1 MTRYTMDDVLKEE
14 TLFREKF
21 CADVTLRNLG
31 EVPVEALQKSIQMFH
46 GCSGSRAAATPNSW
60 NRDEQP
66 VIVFG
71 RPTIAGSMNEPK
83 FGLTTHVKGS
93 DGSKGTKLFF
103 WVTETAQRKIQQSNK
118 HLDLRFISSWMPWRE
133 GGRQTYRAMPVP
145 LYEQGSLLDA
155 SFILPGSNEDVTLGG
170 FLNLLG
176 SKLNLRPEVRA
187 EFADITEEL
196 DLVSDCITPRAA
208 EIMRA
213 RKKG

>member
-1 MTRYTMDDVLKEE
+1 MTPYTMDNILKDE
-14 TLFREKF
+14 TLFTEKF
-21 CADVTLRNLG
+21 CADVTRRNLG
-31 EVPVEALQKSIQMFH
+31 EVPVEALRKSIQLIH
-46 GCSGSRAAATPNSW
+46 VCSGFRAAATPDRW
-60 NRDEQP
+60 NREEQP

-83 FGLTTHVKGS
+83 FGLTTHVKSS
-93 DGSKGTKLFF
+93 DELKGKKLFF

-155 SFILPGSNEDVTLGG
+155 SFMLPGSNEDVSLGG
-170 FLNLLG
+170 LLNLLG

-187 EFADITEEL
+187 EFDDITEEL
-196 DLVSDCITPRAA
+196 NLVSDCITPCAA
-208 EIMRA
+208 EIMKD

>member
-1 MTRYTMDDVLKEE
+1 MSRYTMDDVLKDE

-31 EVPVEALQKSIQMFH
+31 AVPVEALQKSIQMIH
-46 GCSGSRAAATPNSW
+46 ACSGFRAAATPDHW
-60 NRDEQP
+60 NREEQP

-71 RPTIAGSMNEPK
+71 RPTIAGSMNAPK
-83 FGLTTHVKGS
+83 FGLTTHVKSS
-93 DGSKGTKLFF
+93 DGLKGTKLFF

-133 GGRQTYRAMPVP
+133 GGGQTYRAMPVP
-145 LYEQGSLLDA
+145 LYGQSSLLDA
-155 SFILPGSNEDVTLGG
+155 SFMLPGSNKDVSLGG
-170 FLNLLG
+170 LLNLLG

-208 EIMRA
+208 EILKD
-213 RKKG
+213 RKG